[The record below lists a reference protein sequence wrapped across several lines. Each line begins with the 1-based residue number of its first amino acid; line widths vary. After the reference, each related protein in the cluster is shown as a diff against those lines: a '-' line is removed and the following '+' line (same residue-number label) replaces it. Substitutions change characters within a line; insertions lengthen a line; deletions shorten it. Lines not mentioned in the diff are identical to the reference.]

1 MTFEAVAAGSHL
13 GQTATM
19 DPRKRF
25 EQLVAAPDHEI
36 PLAEA
41 ALWIAAESRPG
52 LEVDRW
58 LEELAM
64 LAERIRPHLA
74 NAESDLER
82 IQVLNRILFEEEGFS
97 GNSQNYRDPLNSFLD
112 AVLETRKGIPITLAI
127 VYLEVA
133 QRLGLLSAG
142 VGFPGHFLV
151 KVYTESGEVIVD
163 PFCGQILGPGEC
175 RDRLKKLSGNEIEL
189 DPEMLKATPT
199 REILQRVLRNL
210 KMIYVAQKQFENALA
225 CCDRIIL
232 LSGDEPMEL
241 RDRGILY
248 RELGCFG
255 LALADLERYLASA
268 PEDPQSISLTEIL
281 RDLRVR
287 ARQVH

>member
-1 MTFEAVAAGSHL
+1 
-13 GQTATM
+13 M

-25 EQLVAAPDHEI
+25 ENLVAAPDHEI

-41 ALWIAAESRPG
+41 ALWIAAESRPE
-52 LEVDRW
+52 LDVDHW
-58 LEELAM
+58 LGELAM
-64 LAERIRPHLA
+64 LADRIRPHFTSA
-74 NAESDLER
+74 DSDLQR
-82 IQVLNRILFEEEGFS
+82 IHILNRILFEQEGFS
-97 GNSQNYRDPLNSFLD
+97 GNSENYSDPLNSFLD

-163 PFCGQILGPGEC
+163 PFFGEILSPEEC
-175 RDRLKKLSGNEIEL
+175 LQRLKNNVGNEVSL
-189 DPEMLKATPT
+189 APEMLSATPT
-199 REILQRVLRNL
+199 REILKRVLRNL
-210 KMIYVAQKQFENALA
+210 KMIYVGRKQFENALS

-232 LSGDEPMEL
+232 LAGDEPMEF
-241 RDRGILY
+241 RDRGIIY

-255 LALADLERYLASA
+255 LAVADLERYLAYA
-268 PEDPQSISLTEIL
+268 PEDPQSNSLNEVL

-287 ARQVH
+287 ARRVH

>member
-1 MTFEAVAAGSHL
+1 
-13 GQTATM
+13 M

-25 EQLVAAPDHEI
+25 ENLVAAPDHEI

-41 ALWIAAESRPG
+41 ALWIAAESRPE
-52 LEVDRW
+52 LDVDHW
-58 LEELAM
+58 LGELAM
-64 LAERIRPHLA
+64 LADRIRPHFTSA
-74 NAESDLER
+74 DSDLQR
-82 IQVLNRILFEEEGFS
+82 IHILNRILFEQEGFS
-97 GNSQNYRDPLNSFLD
+97 GNSENYSDPLNSFLD

-163 PFCGQILGPGEC
+163 PFFGEILSPEEC
-175 RDRLKKLSGNEIEL
+175 LQRLKNNVGNEVSL
-189 DPEMLKATPT
+189 APEMLSATPT
-199 REILQRVLRNL
+199 REILKRVLRNL
-210 KMIYVAQKQFENALA
+210 KMIYVGRKQFENALS

-232 LSGDEPMEL
+232 LAGDEPMEL
-241 RDRGILY
+241 RDRGIIY

-255 LALADLERYLASA
+255 LAVADLERYLAYA
-268 PEDPQSISLTEIL
+268 PEDPQSNSLNEVL
-281 RDLRVR
+281 RDLRIR
-287 ARQVH
+287 ARRVH

>member
-1 MTFEAVAAGSHL
+1 MIFRAVAAGGHL

-52 LEVDRW
+52 LDVDHW
-58 LEELAM
+58 LKELAM

-74 NAESDLER
+74 NAESDLQR
-82 IQVLNRILFEEEGFS
+82 IQILNRILFEDEGFS
-97 GNSQNYRDPLNSFLD
+97 GNSQNYSDPLNSFLD

-163 PFCGQILGPGEC
+163 PFFGQILDPAEC
-175 RDRLKKLSGNEIEL
+175 RDRLQQVAGNQIEL
-189 DPEMLKATPT
+189 DPEMLKPTPT

-210 KMIYVAQKQFENALA
+210 KMIYVAEKQFENALA

-241 RDRGILY
+241 RDRGIIY

-255 LALADLERYLASA
+255 LALADLERYIAAA

>member
-1 MTFEAVAAGSHL
+1 MTLGAVAAGGHL
-13 GQTATM
+13 SQTAAM

-52 LEVDRW
+52 LDVNRW

-74 NAESDLER
+74 NAESDLQR
-82 IQVLNRILFEEEGFS
+82 IQILNRILFEDEGFS
-97 GNSQNYRDPLNSFLD
+97 GNSQNYSDPLNSFLD

-163 PFCGQILGPGEC
+163 PFFGKILGSEEC
-175 RDRLKKLSGNEIEL
+175 RDRLKQLTGNEIEL
-189 DPEMLKATPT
+189 DPDMLKATPT

-210 KMIYVAQKQFENALA
+210 KMIYVAQNKFENALA

-232 LSGDEPMEL
+232 LAGDELMEL
-241 RDRGILY
+241 RDRGVIY
-248 RELGCFG
+248 GQLGCFE
-255 LALADLERYLASA
+255 LALADLERYLAYV
-268 PEDPQSISLTEIL
+268 PEDPQSISLTEII
-281 RDLRVR
+281 RDLKVR
-287 ARQVH
+287 AGQVH